1 MANFNKLINLKIQT
15 KSGEAF
21 EIVTPTKGIKP
32 QIEISGNLTMEGYTH
47 NFEVRLTNFYS
58 DSIDDEVSEI
68 IVTAG
73 YEGEM
78 SAGIYGSVQNVY
90 TDTPGPDKV
99 TVLSCVSANYD
110 AWINNTINMK
120 LKAGYKLEDAIT
132 QISQALGYNK
142 AIVDASVSSL
152 TSAAP
157 LEFNGR
163 CTEAI
168 AKIKTSF
175 PGVSI
180 IVDGKKLRVFPTEA
194 QQNSVIVHD
203 LKLLTQAPQ
212 YSGGSVN
219 IVAPWN
225 PMIKPGDYVHFPN
238 KFRQQSLGAITT
250 DTAMVNTIQFR
261 FATNTDENEMVITGT
276 TTTKLKKGVS

>member
-1 MANFNKLINLKIQT
+1 MPNFNKLINLKIQT
-15 KSGEAF
+15 KSGQAF

-78 SAGIYGSVQNVY
+78 SAGIYGAVQNVY

-110 AWINNTINMK
+110 AWVNNTINMK

-132 QISQALGYNK
+132 QVSQALGYNK
-142 AIVDASVSSL
+142 AIIDASVSSL

-157 LEFNGR
+157 LEINGR

-168 AKIKTSF
+168 AKIKTAF
-175 PGVSI
+175 QGVSI

-194 QQNSVIVHD
+194 QQSSVIVHD
-203 LKLLTQAPQ
+203 LKLLSQAPQ

-225 PMIKPGDYVHFPN
+225 PMIKPGDYIHFPN
-238 KFRQQSLGAITT
+238 KIRQQSLGAITT
-250 DTAMVNTIQFR
+250 DTAMVNTIQFH
-261 FATNTDENEMVITGT
+261 FATNTDDNEMVITGT
-276 TTTKLKKGVS
+276 TTTKLKKGVN

>member
-1 MANFNKLINLKIQT
+1 MPNFNKLINLKIQT
-15 KSGEAF
+15 KSGQAF

-78 SAGIYGSVQNVY
+78 SAGIYGAVQNVY

-110 AWINNTINMK
+110 AWVNNTINMK
-120 LKAGYKLEDAIT
+120 LKVGYKLEDAIT
-132 QISQALGYNK
+132 QVSQALGYNK
-142 AIVDASVSSL
+142 AIIDASVSSL

-157 LEFNGR
+157 LEINGR

-168 AKIKTSF
+168 AKIKTAF

-194 QQNSVIVHD
+194 QQSSVIVHD
-203 LKLLTQAPQ
+203 LKLLSQAPQ

-238 KFRQQSLGAITT
+238 KIRQQSLGAITT
-250 DTAMVNTIQFR
+250 DTAMVNTIQFH
-261 FATNTDENEMVITGT
+261 FATNTDDNEMVITGT
-276 TTTKLKKGVS
+276 TTTKLKKGVN

>member
-1 MANFNKLINLKIQT
+1 MPNFNKLINLKIQT
-15 KSGEAF
+15 KSGQAF

-78 SAGIYGSVQNVY
+78 SAGIYGAVQNVY

-99 TVLSCVSANYD
+99 TVLSCVSANDD
-110 AWINNTINMK
+110 AWVNNTINMK

-132 QISQALGYNK
+132 QVSQALGYNK
-142 AIVDASVSSL
+142 AIIDASVSSL

-157 LEFNGR
+157 LEINGR

-168 AKIKTSF
+168 AKIKTAF
-175 PGVSI
+175 QGVSI

-194 QQNSVIVHD
+194 QQSSVIVHD
-203 LKLLTQAPQ
+203 LKLLSQAPQ

-225 PMIKPGDYVHFPN
+225 PMIKPGDYIHFPN
-238 KFRQQSLGAITT
+238 KIRQQSLGAITT
-250 DTAMVNTIQFR
+250 DTAMVNTIQFH
-261 FATNTDENEMVITGT
+261 FATNTDDNEMVITGT
-276 TTTKLKKGVS
+276 TTTKLKKGVN

>member
-1 MANFNKLINLKIQT
+1 MPNFNKLINLKIQT
-15 KSGEAF
+15 KSGQAF

-78 SAGIYGSVQNVY
+78 SAGIYGAVQNVY

-110 AWINNTINMK
+110 AWVNNTINMK

-132 QISQALGYNK
+132 QVSQALGYNK
-142 AIVDASVSSL
+142 AIIDASVSSL

-157 LEFNGR
+157 LEINGR

-168 AKIKTSF
+168 AKIKTAF

-194 QQNSVIVHD
+194 QQSSVIVHD
-203 LKLLTQAPQ
+203 LKLLSQAPQ

-238 KFRQQSLGAITT
+238 KIRQQSLGAITT
-250 DTAMVNTIQFR
+250 DTAMVNTIQFH
-261 FATNTDENEMVITGT
+261 FATNTDDNEMVITGT
-276 TTTKLKKGVS
+276 TTTKLKKGVN